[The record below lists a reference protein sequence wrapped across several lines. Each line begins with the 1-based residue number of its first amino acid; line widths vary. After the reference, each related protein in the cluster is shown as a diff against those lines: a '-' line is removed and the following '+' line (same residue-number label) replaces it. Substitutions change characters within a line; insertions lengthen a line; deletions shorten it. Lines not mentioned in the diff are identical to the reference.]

1 MFHHKFRYVFIL
13 LLSGYSFLNILLT
26 VGVSFFDLS
35 ISYLELFIVITIQS
49 LGVWET
55 SRFSDKF
62 LNKLEVSR
70 RLRLH
75 HLVALFVL
83 SLGGVAVITLLNVQ
97 FLYVVVD
104 TVPVAPFEH
113 FKLLFALGLRINLFL
128 HCVNA
133 IVFFVNKY
141 KESQLEAERLR
152 KDTIEAQFEALRAQ
166 INPHFLFNCLN
177 VLSTLVFKDADT
189 SARFIGQ
196 LSNVYRHLLF
206 SQEKKIALLNDE
218 IDFLQSYIFLLKIR
232 FGENLKVNNRLPKNS
247 GYYIAPAALQMLIEN
262 AIKHNVVSA
271 KHPLQLNLARVGGK
285 IEISNSLNEKIVKE
299 ESARMGLKNIRDR
312 YKFLSEESVDVEKA
326 DGWFHVRI
334 PLLTVESL

>member
-1 MFHHKFRYVFIL
+1 MFHHKFRYAFIL
-13 LLSGYSFLNILLT
+13 LLSGYSFLNIVLT
-26 VGVSFFDLS
+26 VGVSFFNLS
-35 ISYLELFIVITIQS
+35 ISNLALFLVITAQV

-62 LNKLEVSR
+62 LDRVEASNKLGI
-70 RLRLH
+70 H
-75 HLVALFVL
+75 HLVILFVL
-83 SLGGVAVITLLNVQ
+83 SLGGVAAITLLNLQ
-97 FLYVVVD
+97 LLYLVVD
-104 TVPVAPFEH
+104 TAPVAPFEH

-128 HCVNA
+128 HCINA

-166 INPHFLFNCLN
+166 VNPHFLFNCLN

-196 LSNVYRHLLF
+196 LSNVYRYLLF
-206 SQEKKIALLNDE
+206 SQEKKITLLNDE

-232 FGENLKVNNRLPKNS
+232 FGENLKVNNNLPKNS

-262 AIKHNVVSA
+262 AIKHNVISA
-271 KHPLQLNLARVGGK
+271 KHPLQLNLSTVDGK
-285 IEISNSLNEKIVKE
+285 IEISNSLNERIVKE
-299 ESARMGLKNIRDR
+299 ESARIGLKNIRDR
-312 YKFLSEESVDVEKA
+312 YKFLSEASVEVEKTN
-326 DGWFHVRI
+326 GWFHVRI
-334 PLLTVESL
+334 PLLTIESL